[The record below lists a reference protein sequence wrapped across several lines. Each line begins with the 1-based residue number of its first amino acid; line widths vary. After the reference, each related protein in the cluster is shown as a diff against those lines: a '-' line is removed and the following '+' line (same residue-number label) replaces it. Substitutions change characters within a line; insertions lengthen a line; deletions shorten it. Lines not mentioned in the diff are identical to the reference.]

1 MYHNFKRALIL
12 FSFLL
17 LSVIGILFIK
27 THESELFGG
36 FRDIIVVEK
45 STVDFPKELSHF
57 VREKRLVLARRIVE
71 PLNNET
77 GQLQNTYV
85 PIGARQLP
93 SLLKQQKNKAII
105 ANSSYNTVYVIVKG
119 NMSANELARELS
131 RRHTRVRVLPTQYET
146 VLIRLLVTTP
156 QSLWIM
162 AGLLVGYASL
172 MLAQHISCMKEVGIL
187 RISGKGKHAIALE
200 QTYQDSVFILFSL
213 CLSLL
218 GVTGALVMW
227 KMISLLAVLIVTM
240 PLLVWGVFILAINF
254 CLSQLFYYILQH
266 QSLIL
271 SIKGKSPVR
280 LIFVI
285 VILTQFVTLFSV
297 MYCVD
302 KLSTLNQEIGFLKIG
317 QKMWLKHPQFYEI
330 TSLEEGNTI
339 TQQQKA
345 NFFKAVSEST
355 TILYRVDMLDNIA
368 VLPTKQKSS
377 KYEPTADLT
386 SNVIYVNNNYVKE
399 TGLQLSKEARGFM
412 SEMKTYDKMIL
423 IPNMQKRHFHVLKQ
437 QWTYFEERGF
447 LPKDATFKNPHPNAR
462 INAFLYDGGDVFT
475 YPVYS
480 TIGRRCSNVASVKDP
495 IIIVEKP
502 NFEELSTATLLVN
515 NPKTVIEMIR
525 KHKLTALFGSLT
537 NGRLSIETRMTSMLT
552 QKVMLIISTGISIL
566 TSFLLF
572 LLMNRVY
579 FYQGRRVH
587 FLERLAGQGL
597 VAIHQKYLLTLCMS
611 YVLLGLVTFL
621 LGYSYTVAT
630 VPILYLS
637 LLLLL
642 FSCQLAREKRV
653 HRDYLKGQ

>member
-17 LSVIGILFIK
+17 LSVIGTLFIK

-45 STVDFPKELSHF
+45 STVVFPKELSHF
-57 VREKRLVLARRIVE
+57 VREKRLILARRIVE

-93 SLLKQQKNKAII
+93 SLLKQQK
-105 ANSSYNTVYVIVKG
+105 
-119 NMSANELARELS
+119 
-131 RRHTRVRVLPTQYET
+131 
-146 VLIRLLVTTP
+146 
-156 QSLWIM
+156 
-162 AGLLVGYASL
+162 
-172 MLAQHISCMKEVGIL
+172 
-187 RISGKGKHAIALE
+187 
-200 QTYQDSVFILFSL
+200 
-213 CLSLL
+213 
-218 GVTGALVMW
+218 
-227 KMISLLAVLIVTM
+227 
-240 PLLVWGVFILAINF
+240 
-254 CLSQLFYYILQH
+254 
-266 QSLIL
+266 
-271 SIKGKSPVR
+271 
-280 LIFVI
+280 
-285 VILTQFVTLFSV
+285 
-297 MYCVD
+297 
-302 KLSTLNQEIGFLKIG
+302 
-317 QKMWLKHPQFYEI
+317 
-330 TSLEEGNTI
+330 
-339 TQQQKA
+339 A

-355 TILYRVDMLDNIA
+355 TIIYRVDMLDNIA

-399 TGLQLSKEARGFM
+399 TGLQLSKAARGFM

-515 NPKTVIEMIR
+515 NPKTVIEMIQ
-525 KHKLTALFGSLT
+525 KHELTALFGSLT

-552 QKVMLIISTGISIL
+552 QKVMLIISTGISTL

-611 YVLLGLVTFL
+611 YVLLGLVTFF